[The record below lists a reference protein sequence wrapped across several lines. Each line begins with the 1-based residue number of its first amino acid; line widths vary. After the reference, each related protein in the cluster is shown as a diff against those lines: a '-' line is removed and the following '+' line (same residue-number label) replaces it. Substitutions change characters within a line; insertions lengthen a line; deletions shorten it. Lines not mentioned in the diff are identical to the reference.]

1 MLSTPVEIWCHCD
14 DEAGLVEELKA
25 AGLYSWLKETREG
38 YRLSGDNTP
47 IVRNGD
53 ELVAGLAVRDQSKL
67 QALQKITA
75 LGMFSQAGTFT
86 EFFPGAR
93 DIFDRVYIP
102 KNREPAEVEGAGI
115 ISPAPLAKPGGMALK
130 FIAPDA
136 SAIASRRL

>member
-1 MLSTPVEIWCHCD
+1 MLSTPVEIWCYCD
-14 DEAGLVEELKA
+14 DEAGLIEELKA
-25 AGLYSWLKETREG
+25 AGLFSWLKETREG

-47 IVRNGD
+47 IVRNGS
-53 ELVAGLAVRDQSKL
+53 ELIAGLAVRDQSKL

-102 KNREPAEVEGAGI
+102 QTTDPVQLRDGVIATRPA
-115 ISPAPLAKPGGMALK
+115 LNKPGGMALK
-130 FIAPDA
+130 LPAFDT
-136 SAIASRRL
+136 SGLASRRL